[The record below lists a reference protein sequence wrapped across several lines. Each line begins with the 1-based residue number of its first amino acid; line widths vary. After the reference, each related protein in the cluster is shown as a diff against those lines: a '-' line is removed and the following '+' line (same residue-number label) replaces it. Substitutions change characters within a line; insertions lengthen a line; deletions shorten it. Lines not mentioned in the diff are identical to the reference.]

1 MKKTQLTLTC
11 IAALLFGNTMFGQE
25 KPKEWDVSLYGFA
38 RADYIFDSRK
48 SAYVREY
55 NLNLYP
61 LDVAKDSNGEDK
73 NATGSSNFLSV
84 VSRIGLKFKGPDVF
98 KAKISGNIEGDFF
111 GNTEVNATTSGTG
124 SIGLLR
130 LRHATIKMDWAKTSL
145 TLGQTWYPTFVPEVF
160 PGVANFNTGIMFN
173 PFGWASQIR
182 FKQKLS
188 EQISLDLVAYK
199 DREFTASSVT
209 GTAPNAPTFNSLTPT
224 FHGQLQ
230 FKNKNIIA
238 GLGAEYQSLKPIIE
252 TGGTG
257 SKVSKESLNAST
269 VFGYFKYSNDAVVAK
284 FYGISGGNLTHLVM
298 LGGYAS
304 YANSNGIDSYKPTKT
319 NAFWIDLASNKQK
332 IAPGIFLGYTNNK
345 GTSDNYKT
353 VYMRGL
359 FNNITNASIGS
370 HTVGSVG
377 RVIDNVWR
385 ASARID
391 FKENKFK
398 LTPEIEYTSAT
409 WGDIK
414 TNATAGNNKETV
426 GNFRALISASYS
438 F

>member
-1 MKKTQLTLTC
+1 MKKTQLILTGVV
-11 IAALLFGNTMFGQE
+11 ALLFGNILFGQE

-61 LDVAKDSNGEDK
+61 LDVAKDINGEDK

-84 VSRIGLKFKGPDVF
+84 TSRIGIKFKGPDVF

-111 GNTEVNATTSGTG
+111 GNTEVNAATSGTG
-124 SIGLLR
+124 SIGLFR
-130 LRHATIKMDWAKTSL
+130 LRHATIKLDWTKTSL
-145 TLGQTWYPTFVPEVF
+145 TFGQTWYPTFVPEVF

-188 EQISLDLVAYK
+188 DKISLDLVAYK

-209 GTAPNAPTFNSLTPT
+209 GTAPNTPSFNSTIPT
-224 FHGQLQ
+224 LHGQLQ
-230 FKNKNIIA
+230 FKNKNIVA
-238 GLGAEYQSLKPIIE
+238 GVGAEFQSLKPVTE
-252 TGGTG
+252 SGGL
-257 SKVSKESLNAST
+257 VSDEKLNSST
-269 VFGYFKYSNDAVVAK
+269 VFGYFKYSNDDIIAK

-298 LGGYAS
+298 LGGYGS
-304 YANSNGIDSYKPTKT
+304 YANSNGIDSYKPTRT
-319 NAFWIDLASNKQK
+319 SSFWLDVASNKQK
-332 IAPGIFLGYTNNK
+332 IAPGIFAGYTKNN
-345 GTSDNYKT
+345 GLSDAGYKAL
-353 VYMRGL
+353 YMRGL
-359 FNNITNASIGS
+359 NGTTRA
-370 HTVGSVG
+370 V
-377 RVIDNVWR
+377 DNVWR
-385 ASARID
+385 VSARVD

-398 LTPEIEYTSAT
+398 LTPEVEYTAAT
-409 WGDIK
+409 WGTMDTSAK
-414 TNATAGNNKETV
+414 VTSAKENV
-426 GNFRALISASYS
+426 GNFRALVSATYS

>member
-1 MKKTQLTLTC
+1 MKKTQLILTGVV
-11 IAALLFGNTMFGQE
+11 ALLFGNILFGQE

-61 LDVAKDSNGEDK
+61 LDVAKDTNGEDK

-84 VSRIGLKFKGPDVF
+84 TSRIGVKFKGPDVF

-111 GNTEVNATTSGTG
+111 GNTEVNANTSGTG
-124 SIGLLR
+124 SIGLFR
-130 LRHATIKMDWAKTSL
+130 LRHATIKLDWTKTSL
-145 TLGQTWYPTFVPEVF
+145 TFGQTWYPTFVPEVF

-188 EQISLDLVAYK
+188 DKISLDLVAYK

-209 GTAPNAPTFNSLTPT
+209 GTAPNTPSFNSTIPT
-224 FHGQLQ
+224 LHGQLQ
-230 FKNKNIIA
+230 FKNKNIVA
-238 GLGAEYQSLKPIIE
+238 GVGAEFQSLKPVTE
-252 TGGTG
+252 SGGL
-257 SKVSKESLNAST
+257 VSDEKLNSST
-269 VFGYFKYSNDAVVAK
+269 VFGYFKYSNDDIIAK

-298 LGGYAS
+298 LGGYGS
-304 YANSNGIDSYKPTKT
+304 YTNSNGIDSYKPTRT
-319 NAFWIDLASNKQK
+319 SSFWLDIASNKQK
-332 IAPGIFLGYTNNK
+332 IAPGIFAGYTKNN
-345 GTSDNYKT
+345 GLSDAGYKAL
-353 VYMRGL
+353 YMRGL
-359 FNNITNASIGS
+359 NGTTRA
-370 HTVGSVG
+370 V
-377 RVIDNVWR
+377 DNVWR
-385 ASARID
+385 VSARVD

-398 LTPEIEYTSAT
+398 LTPEVEYTAAT
-409 WGDIK
+409 WGTMDNSAK
-414 TNATAGNNKETV
+414 VTSAKENV
-426 GNFRALISASYS
+426 GNFRALVSATYS

>member
-1 MKKTQLTLTC
+1 MKKTQPILTGVV
-11 IAALLFGNTMFGQE
+11 ALLFGNILFGQE

-61 LDVAKDSNGEDK
+61 LDVAKDTNGEDK

-84 VSRIGLKFKGPDVF
+84 TSRIGIKFKGPDVF

-111 GNTEVNATTSGTG
+111 GNTEVNAATSGTG
-124 SIGLLR
+124 SIGLFR
-130 LRHATIKMDWAKTSL
+130 LRHATIKLDWTKTSL
-145 TLGQTWYPTFVPEVF
+145 TFGQTWYPTFVPEVF

-188 EQISLDLVAYK
+188 DKISLDLVAYK

-209 GTAPNAPTFNSLTPT
+209 GTAPNTPSFNSTIPT
-224 FHGQLQ
+224 LHGQLQ
-230 FKNKNIIA
+230 FKNKNIVA
-238 GLGAEYQSLKPIIE
+238 GVGAEFQSLKPVTE
-252 TGGTG
+252 SGGL
-257 SKVSKESLNAST
+257 VSDEKLNSST
-269 VFGYFKYSNDAVVAK
+269 VFGYFKYSNDDIIAK

-298 LGGYAS
+298 LGGYGS
-304 YANSNGIDSYKPTKT
+304 YANSNGIDSYKPTRT
-319 NAFWIDLASNKQK
+319 SSFWLDIASNKQK
-332 IAPGIFLGYTNNK
+332 IAPGIFVGYTKNN
-345 GTSDNYKT
+345 GLSDAGYKAL
-353 VYMRGL
+353 YMRGL
-359 FNNITNASIGS
+359 NGTTRA
-370 HTVGSVG
+370 V
-377 RVIDNVWR
+377 DNVWR
-385 ASARID
+385 VSARVD

-398 LTPEIEYTSAT
+398 LTPEVEYTAAT
-409 WGDIK
+409 WGTMDTSAK
-414 TNATAGNNKETV
+414 VTSAKENV
-426 GNFRALISASYS
+426 GNFRALVSATYS

>member
-1 MKKTQLTLTC
+1 MKKTQLILTGVV
-11 IAALLFGNTMFGQE
+11 ALLFGNILFGQE

-61 LDVAKDSNGEDK
+61 LDVAKDINGEDK

-84 VSRIGLKFKGPDVF
+84 TSRIGIKFKGPDVF

-111 GNTEVNATTSGTG
+111 GNTEVNANTSGTG
-124 SIGLLR
+124 SIGLFR
-130 LRHATIKMDWAKTSL
+130 LRHATIKLDWTKTSL
-145 TLGQTWYPTFVPEVF
+145 TFGQTWYPTFVPEVF

-188 EQISLDLVAYK
+188 DKISLDLVAYK

-209 GTAPNAPTFNSLTPT
+209 GTAPNTPSFNSTIPT
-224 FHGQLQ
+224 LHGQLQ
-230 FKNKNIIA
+230 FKNKNIVA
-238 GLGAEYQSLKPIIE
+238 GVGAEFQSLKPVTE
-252 TGGTG
+252 SGGL
-257 SKVSKESLNAST
+257 VSDEKLNSST
-269 VFGYFKYSNDAVVAK
+269 VFGYFKYSNDDIIAK

-298 LGGYAS
+298 LGGYGS
-304 YANSNGIDSYKPTKT
+304 YANSNGIDSYKPTRT
-319 NAFWIDLASNKQK
+319 SSFWLDIASNKQK
-332 IAPGIFLGYTNNK
+332 IAPGIFAGYTKNN
-345 GTSDNYKT
+345 GLSDAGYKAL
-353 VYMRGL
+353 YMRGL
-359 FNNITNASIGS
+359 NGTTRA
-370 HTVGSVG
+370 V
-377 RVIDNVWR
+377 DNVWR
-385 ASARID
+385 VSARVD

-398 LTPEIEYTSAT
+398 LTPEVEYTAAT
-409 WGDIK
+409 WGTMDTSAK
-414 TNATAGNNKETV
+414 VTSAKENV
-426 GNFRALISASYS
+426 GNFRALVSATYS

>member
-1 MKKTQLTLTC
+1 MKKTQLILAG
-11 IAALLFGNTMFGQE
+11 IASLLFGNTLFGQE

-61 LDVAKDSNGEDK
+61 LDVAKDTNGEDK

-84 VSRIGLKFKGPDVF
+84 VSRIGVKFKGPDVF

-111 GNTEVNATTSGTG
+111 GNTEVNAATSGTG
-124 SIGLLR
+124 SIGLFR
-130 LRHATIKMDWAKTSL
+130 LRHATIKLDWTKTSL
-145 TLGQTWYPTFVPEVF
+145 TFGQTWYPTFVPEVF

-188 EQISLDLVAYK
+188 DKISLDLVAYK

-209 GTAPNAPTFNSLTPT
+209 GTAPNTPSFNSTIPT
-224 FHGQLQ
+224 LHGQLQ
-230 FKNKNIIA
+230 FKNKNIVA
-238 GLGAEYQSLKPIIE
+238 GVGAEFQSLKPVTE
-252 TGGTG
+252 SGGL
-257 SKVSKESLNAST
+257 VSDEKLNSST
-269 VFGYFKYSNDAVVAK
+269 VFGYFKYSDDDFIAK

-298 LGGYAS
+298 LGGYGS
-304 YANSNGIDSYKPTKT
+304 YANSNGIDSYKPTRT
-319 NAFWIDLASNKQK
+319 SSFWLDIASNKQK
-332 IAPGIFLGYTNNK
+332 IAPGIFAGYTKNN
-345 GTSDNYKT
+345 GLSDAGYKAL
-353 VYMRGL
+353 YMRGL
-359 FNNITNASIGS
+359 NGTTRA
-370 HTVGSVG
+370 V
-377 RVIDNVWR
+377 DNVWR
-385 ASARID
+385 VSARVD

-398 LTPEIEYTSAT
+398 LTPEVEYTAAT
-409 WGDIK
+409 WGTMDTSAK
-414 TNATAGNNKETV
+414 VTSAKENV
-426 GNFRALISASYS
+426 GNFRALVSATYS

>member
-1 MKKTQLTLTC
+1 MKKTQLI
-11 IAALLFGNTMFGQE
+11 IAGIATLLFSNTMFSQE
-25 KPKEWDVSLYGFA
+25 KPKDWDISLYGFA

-61 LDVAKDSNGEDK
+61 LDVAKDTNGDDK

-84 VSRIGLKFKGPDVF
+84 VSRIGVKFKGPDVF

-111 GNTEVNATTSGTG
+111 GNTEVNAASSGTG
-124 SIGLLR
+124 AIGLFR

-182 FKQKLS
+182 LRQKLS
-188 EQISLDLVAYK
+188 EQLSLDVVAYK
-199 DREFTASSVT
+199 DREFTAPSVS
-209 GTAPNAPTFNSLTPT
+209 GNAPNSASFNSSIPT

-230 FKNKNIIA
+230 FKNKQVVA
-238 GLGAEYQSLKPIIE
+238 GLGAEIQTLKPVTE
-252 TGGTG
+252 SGG
-257 SKVSKESLNAST
+257 KVSDEKLSSST
-269 VFGYFKYSNDAVVAK
+269 VFGYFKYSNDAIVAK
-284 FYGISGGNLTHLVM
+284 LYGISGGNLNHLVM

-304 YANSNGIDSYKPTKT
+304 YAQTSGIDSYKPTKT
-319 NAFWIDLASNKQK
+319 TAFWVDLASNKPK
-332 IAPGIFLGYTNNK
+332 VAPGVFFGYTKN
-345 GTSDNYKT
+345 GGLSDAGYKT
-353 VYMRGL
+353 LYVRGVSGAR
-359 FNNITNASIGS
+359 I
-370 HTVGSVG
+370 
-377 RVIDNVWR
+377 IDNVWR
-385 ASARID
+385 ASARVD

-398 LTPEIEYTSAT
+398 LSPEIEYTSAT
-409 WGDIK
+409 WGDLK
-414 TNATAGNNKETV
+414 TDATSGANQEKV
-426 GNFRALISASYS
+426 GNFRALISATYS

>member
-1 MKKTQLTLTC
+1 MKKTQPILTGVV
-11 IAALLFGNTMFGQE
+11 ALLFGNILFGQE

-61 LDVAKDSNGEDK
+61 LDVAKDTNGEDK

-84 VSRIGLKFKGPDVF
+84 TSRIGVKFKGPDVF

-111 GNTEVNATTSGTG
+111 GNTEVNANTSGTG
-124 SIGLLR
+124 SIGLFR
-130 LRHATIKMDWAKTSL
+130 LRHATIKLDWTKTSL
-145 TLGQTWYPTFVPEVF
+145 TFGQTWYPTFVPEVF

-188 EQISLDLVAYK
+188 DKISLDLVAYK

-209 GTAPNAPTFNSLTPT
+209 GTAPNTPSFNSTIPT
-224 FHGQLQ
+224 LHGQLQ
-230 FKNKNIIA
+230 FKNKNIVA
-238 GLGAEYQSLKPIIE
+238 GVGAEFQSLKPVTE
-252 TGGTG
+252 SGGL
-257 SKVSKESLNAST
+257 VSDEKLNSST
-269 VFGYFKYSNDAVVAK
+269 VFGYFKYSDDDFIAK

-298 LGGYAS
+298 LGGYGS
-304 YANSNGIDSYKPTKT
+304 YANSNGIDSYKPTRT
-319 NAFWIDLASNKQK
+319 SSFWLDIASNKQK
-332 IAPGIFLGYTNNK
+332 IAPGIFAGYTKNN
-345 GTSDNYKT
+345 GLSDAGYKAL
-353 VYMRGL
+353 YMRGL
-359 FNNITNASIGS
+359 NGTTRA
-370 HTVGSVG
+370 V
-377 RVIDNVWR
+377 DNVWR
-385 ASARID
+385 VSARVD

-398 LTPEIEYTSAT
+398 LTPEVEYTAAT
-409 WGDIK
+409 WGTMDTSAK
-414 TNATAGNNKETV
+414 VTSAKENV
-426 GNFRALISASYS
+426 GNFRALVSATYS

>member
-1 MKKTQLTLTC
+1 MKKTQLILTGVV
-11 IAALLFGNTMFGQE
+11 ALLFGNILFGQE

-61 LDVAKDSNGEDK
+61 LDVAKDINGEDK

-84 VSRIGLKFKGPDVF
+84 TSRIGVKFKGPDVF

-111 GNTEVNATTSGTG
+111 GNTEVNANTSGTG
-124 SIGLLR
+124 SIGLFR
-130 LRHATIKMDWAKTSL
+130 LRHATIKLDWTKTSL
-145 TLGQTWYPTFVPEVF
+145 TFGQTWYPTFVPEVF

-188 EQISLDLVAYK
+188 DKISLDLVAYK

-209 GTAPNAPTFNSLTPT
+209 GTAPNTPSFNSTIPT
-224 FHGQLQ
+224 LHGQLQ
-230 FKNKNIIA
+230 FKNKNIVA
-238 GLGAEYQSLKPIIE
+238 GVGAEFQSLKPVTE
-252 TGGTG
+252 SGGL
-257 SKVSKESLNAST
+257 VSDEKLNSST
-269 VFGYFKYSNDAVVAK
+269 VFGYFKYSNDDIIAK

-298 LGGYAS
+298 LGGYGS
-304 YANSNGIDSYKPTKT
+304 YANSNGIDSYKPTRT
-319 NAFWIDLASNKQK
+319 SSFWLDIASNKQK
-332 IAPGIFLGYTNNK
+332 IAPGIFAGYTKNN
-345 GTSDNYKT
+345 GLSDAGYKAL
-353 VYMRGL
+353 YMRGL
-359 FNNITNASIGS
+359 NGTTRA
-370 HTVGSVG
+370 V
-377 RVIDNVWR
+377 DNVWR
-385 ASARID
+385 VSARVD

-398 LTPEIEYTSAT
+398 LTPEVEYTAAT
-409 WGDIK
+409 WGTMDTSAK
-414 TNATAGNNKETV
+414 VTSAKENV
-426 GNFRALISASYS
+426 GNFRALVSATYS